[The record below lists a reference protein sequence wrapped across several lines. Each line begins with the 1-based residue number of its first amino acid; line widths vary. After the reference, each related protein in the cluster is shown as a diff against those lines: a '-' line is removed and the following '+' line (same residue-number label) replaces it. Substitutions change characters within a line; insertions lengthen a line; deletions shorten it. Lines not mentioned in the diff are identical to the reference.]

1 MITWNC
7 IGDTLAVSQFS
18 NLIIYK
24 KKEFM
29 EMIFEKK
36 LAIDKRQGRGPS
48 GSKSRDQLFL
58 DFLDGNSSKGSAGDG
73 KDKRKKGGEEK
84 KQVNG
89 KKKHV

>member
-18 NLIIYK
+18 NLIVYK

-36 LAIDKRQGRGPS
+36 LAIDKRQGRGSS

-58 DFLDGNSSKGSAGDG
+58 DFLDGNSFKGSAG
-73 KDKRKKGGEEK
+73 DKRKKGGGEGK